1 MSPSK
6 SKPQSKPLKTEPDPK
21 VSAPEEPYVSKV
33 DRRTAMAW
41 VGVVGAVLAGGAGV
55 VVYGEYRE
63 GNQPP
68 KGYGTDPKLTKPEKA
83 PWPRIMTAAQL
94 QAAALMSDY
103 ILPASGDAPA
113 ATALGVPDFLNEWV
127 SAPYPDQIKDRAI
140 ILDGLEALQMNS
152 RRRWGVDFNG
162 ASAGQRLA
170 LLQTLAQAKPK
181 SSARIFFRRMRSL
194 VVGAYYTTPQ
204 GFKDIGYIGN
214 VPRTSD
220 PGPSAEVK
228 AHLDRAFQKLGL

>member
-6 SKPQSKPLKTEPDPK
+6 SKPLKTEPDPK
-21 VSAPEEPYVSKV
+21 VAAPQEPYVEKV
-33 DRRTAMAW
+33 DRRSAMAW

-63 GNQPP
+63 GRPKA
-68 KGYGTDPKLTKPEKA
+68 KGYGTDPKLAKPEKA

-94 QAAALMSDY
+94 QAAALFADH
-103 ILPASGDAPA
+103 ILPASGSAPA
-113 ATALGVPDFLNEWV
+113 ATALGIPDFLNEWV
-127 SAPYPDQIKDRAI
+127 SAPYPDQMKDRAI
-140 ILDGLEALQMNS
+140 LLDGLEGLRISSQ
-152 RRRWGVDFNG
+152 RRWGVDFAA
-162 ASAGQRLA
+162 ASAGQRQA
-170 LLQTLAQAKPK
+170 LLQALAAAKPK
-181 SSARIFFRRMRSL
+181 TTAHTFFRRMRAL

-228 AHLDRAFQKLGL
+228 AHLERAFQKLGL

>member
-1 MSPSK
+1 MSPSR
-6 SKPQSKPLKTEPDPK
+6 SKPLKTEPDPK

-63 GNQPP
+63 GRPVA

-94 QAAALMSDY
+94 QAAALMSDH

-140 ILDGLEALQMNS
+140 ILDGLEALSQRA
-152 RRRWGVDFNG
+152 RREHGK
-162 ASAGQRLA
+162 ALTELSAAERAAMFQALA
-170 LLQTLAQAKPK
+170 AARPK
-181 SSARIFFRRMRSL
+181 SSGRIFFRRMRSL

-204 GFKDIGYIGN
+204 GFRDIGYIGN